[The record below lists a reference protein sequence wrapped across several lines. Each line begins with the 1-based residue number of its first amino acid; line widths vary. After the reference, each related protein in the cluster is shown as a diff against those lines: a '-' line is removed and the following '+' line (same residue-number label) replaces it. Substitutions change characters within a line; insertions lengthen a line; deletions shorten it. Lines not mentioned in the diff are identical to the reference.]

1 MSSDSLLATV
11 RRLRPTLINRN
22 YTRLWYGQA
31 TSSIGDSVFT
41 TTLVLWVVTVL
52 AKGKPWAPAAVS
64 TILLS
69 VGIAVLVVGPLAGV
83 FVDRWDSRLTMLR
96 TDQVRC
102 GIVLVLAAL
111 SFLPAHDLPV
121 GVWLGIIVVVVFA
134 LNAAGQFFTPAR
146 YTLVR
151 DIVEGDADR
160 ARAAGIAQATGQTA
174 LIVGPP
180 LAAPLLFTV
189 GLQWGLLFNALS
201 YAVSFMTIRLIR
213 PPEGGFDKPV
223 AKASWTKEFG
233 AGLRVF
239 ARSRLLVALLTIAM
253 IGQCGVAALGAL
265 DVFFLNLNLHSPLRL
280 YGYLGMSLGIG
291 GVVGALLAG
300 RVVQSLG
307 AKRTAWVGLIVG
319 GLLLI
324 IYSRQTIFLPAVAL
338 IFLAA
343 LPITIL
349 NTAMAPILMTAA
361 PKEFMG
367 RIVSVFQPATQ
378 AASMLSVVI
387 AGYLASTVLRG
398 LHTSVAGIHIGAIDT
413 IFSVAGILIVLAG
426 FYARAAL
433 PGPAP
438 ASAPA
443 GAPAG
448 AATPAGAAA
457 AAAPAAGAGAPAGA
471 GTATAA
477 GTDGVAGVGEEPATA
492 RVAAVTP
499 DETGEPVLGRAE
511 AT

>member
-83 FVDRWDSRLTMLR
+83 FVDRGDSRLTMLR

-146 YTLVR
+146 YTPVR

-443 GAPAG
+443 GAPGG
-448 AATPAGAAA
+448 AATPAGGAAA
-457 AAAPAAGAGAPAGA
+457 A